1 MRIVTEEGAS
11 NPDTAG
17 PLQPE
22 LQFARCM
29 SNRYRSEEFP
39 RCVSCTRRWA
49 GDTCRFQGIRF
60 FLKNQ
65 NRDIVGISF
74 VESQKPDAP
83 TMNFPNK
90 WNINLETDH
99 IYRVKV
105 CSIDDRLVHV
115 RLLTRLRSARWP
127 KRSCRSSGKR
137 CNT

>member
-1 MRIVTEEGAS
+1 MRIVAEECNS
-11 NPDTAG
+11 NPDAAG

-74 VESQKPDAP
+74 VETQKPDAP

-90 WNINLETDH
+90 WNVILEREH
-99 IYRVKV
+99 ILHVKV
-105 CSIDDRLVHV
+105 R
-115 RLLTRLRSARWP
+115 
-127 KRSCRSSGKR
+127 
-137 CNT
+137 

>member
-1 MRIVTEEGAS
+1 MRIVAEDGAN
-11 NPDTAG
+11 NPETAG

-49 GDTCRFQGIRF
+49 GDTCRFQNIRF

-90 WNINLETDH
+90 WNINLELEH
-99 IYRVKV
+99 IHRVKV
-105 CSIDDRLVHV
+105 GYMG
-115 RLLTRLRSARWP
+115 P
-127 KRSCRSSGKR
+127 KRVTFTDVTIVADSSRSPLAY
-137 CNT
+137 T